1 MIRDKKWILGAYVY
15 VFLFDISFLS
25 HLGILEISIFIKN
38 QESGPLV
45 DIKSKFDYFL
55 SAHILYVDKKV
66 NPEWWQLNSV
76 LSNKQWNV
84 K

>member
-45 DIKSKFDYFL
+45 DIKSKFDYFFV
-55 SAHILYVDKKV
+55 SAQFIR
-66 NPEWWQLNSV
+66 WQKSK
-76 LSNKQWNV
+76 SWMMTTE
-84 K
+84 